1 MVTIIKY
8 KKSTIDHAIYTKL
21 FSYGTVS
28 YLTVSAYDVI
38 NTTNDDIAFTELRR
52 FFEEYFYIKFQE
64 ESILGYLNIWI
75 FKSPLGF
82 SIYHNDHITELVN
95 KCPPTGKFRK
105 VDTPFRTDSTYE
117 NYLMAAL
124 PLTGNYH
131 RKEEMEY
138 HGKFGHTLGLI

>member
-8 KKSTIDHAIYTKL
+8 KKSTIDHSIYIKS

-38 NTTNDDIAFTELRR
+38 NTTNNDTAFTELRR
-52 FFEEYFYIKFQE
+52 VFEEGFYIKFQE
-64 ESILGYLNIWI
+64 ESILEYLNIWI

-95 KCPPTGKFRK
+95 KCPPTRKFRN
-105 VDTPFRTDSTYE
+105 VDTPFRTDFTYE
-117 NYLMAAL
+117 NYLMAAR
-124 PLTGNYH
+124 PLTGN
-131 RKEEMEY
+131 
-138 HGKFGHTLGLI
+138 